1 MLFGKASRSKQ
12 PKRSRQPIC
21 LNVTFVI
28 ICPQVY
34 DANGKKLPL
43 ILWTNSLTEEGHVEK
58 YLSKDDYII
67 QIWTKGNDSVVK
79 ELIEKDF
86 RVIFSNYDAW
96 YLDCGYSS
104 WVGEGNNWCS
114 PYKGAGESI
123 RPLTFCILLILSLQI
138 VYDNSP
144 REHYRNAGGERF
156 REKQILGGEAAMWTE
171 QVIRK

>member
-1 MLFGKASRSKQ
+1 M
-12 PKRSRQPIC
+12 
-21 LNVTFVI
+21 
-28 ICPQVY
+28 Y

-114 PYKGAGESI
+114 PYKGWQASPLSHFLSISSSSSSPSLSRLSMTTVLGSTTETPGVSDSESSRSLEGR
-123 RPLTFCILLILSLQI
+123 RPCGRS
-138 VYDNSP
+138 
-144 REHYRNAGGERF
+144 R
-156 REKQILGGEAAMWTE
+156 
-171 QVIRK
+171 

>member
-1 MLFGKASRSKQ
+1 MAS
-12 PKRSRQPIC
+12 
-21 LNVTFVI
+21 
-28 ICPQVY
+28 QVY

-79 ELIEKDF
+79 ELIEKYF
-86 RVIFSNYDAW
+86 KVIFSNYDAW

-114 PYKGAGESI
+114 PYKGWQVSPYIIFLCNIFPPRTFPRLCTTTARESTI
-123 RPLTFCILLILSLQI
+123 GMRVVKRPESSRSLEERLPCGLS
-138 VYDNSP
+138 
-144 REHYRNAGGERF
+144 R
-156 REKQILGGEAAMWTE
+156 
-171 QVIRK
+171 

>member
-1 MLFGKASRSKQ
+1 MAF
-12 PKRSRQPIC
+12 
-21 LNVTFVI
+21 
-28 ICPQVY
+28 QVY

-86 RVIFSNYDAW
+86 KVIFSNYDAW

-114 PYKGAGESI
+114 PYKGWQAIYENDPHKI
-123 RPLTFCILLILSLQI
+123 I
-138 VYDNSP
+138 
-144 REHYRNAGGERF
+144 ERHNVVN
-156 REKQILGGEAAMWTE
+156 EEEAKGNILGGEVAMWSE
-171 QVIRK
+171 QTDEMSLMTKVEPTVRVPTATLRKLSLQ

>member
-1 MLFGKASRSKQ
+1 MA
-12 PKRSRQPIC
+12 
-21 LNVTFVI
+21 
-28 ICPQVY
+28 PQVY

-86 RVIFSNYDAW
+86 KVIFSNYDAW

-114 PYKGAGESI
+114 PYKGWQVSPKSSCVTSFYSAPSPDCV
-123 RPLTFCILLILSLQI
+123 RQQPTRALQ
-138 VYDNSP
+138 
-144 REHYRNAGGERF
+144 ERGWSNVQ
-156 REKQILGGEAAMWTE
+156 RAADPWRRGCH
-171 QVIRK
+171 VD

>member
-1 MLFGKASRSKQ
+1 MAF
-12 PKRSRQPIC
+12 
-21 LNVTFVI
+21 
-28 ICPQVY
+28 QVY

-114 PYKGAGESI
+114 PYKGW
-123 RPLTFCILLILSLQI
+123 Q
-138 VYDNSP
+138 VNSTYFLHP
-144 REHYRNAGGERF
+144 F
-156 REKQILGGEAAMWTE
+156 K
-171 QVIRK
+171 

>member
-1 MLFGKASRSKQ
+1 M
-12 PKRSRQPIC
+12 
-21 LNVTFVI
+21 
-28 ICPQVY
+28 Y

-86 RVIFSNYDAW
+86 RVIFSNYDAL

-114 PYKGAGESI
+114 PYKGWQVSPEGSLLFVASLSISRLCMTTVLAGTTETLGVTLPECSRSLVG
-123 RPLTFCILLILSLQI
+123 RPPCGP
-138 VYDNSP
+138 N
-144 REHYRNAGGERF
+144 R
-156 REKQILGGEAAMWTE
+156 
-171 QVIRK
+171 

>member
-1 MLFGKASRSKQ
+1 M
-12 PKRSRQPIC
+12 
-21 LNVTFVI
+21 
-28 ICPQVY
+28 Y

-114 PYKGAGESI
+114 PYKGWQASPLSHFLSISSSSSSPSLSRLSMTTVLGSTTETRGVNVPESN
-123 RPLTFCILLILSLQI
+123 RSL
-138 VYDNSP
+138 VERLP
-144 REHYRNAGGERF
+144 CGRNR
-156 REKQILGGEAAMWTE
+156 
-171 QVIRK
+171 

>member
-1 MLFGKASRSKQ
+1 MEKLPGASS
-12 PKRSRQPIC
+12 PKGQTN
-21 LNVTFVI
+21 LI
-28 ICPQVY
+28 IQHIYLISYPQVY
-34 DANGKKLPL
+34 DPNGKKLPL

-114 PYKGAGESI
+114 PYKGWQVS
-123 RPLTFCILLILSLQI
+123 PSSHLFSVSSSSSLSRLSMTT
-138 VYDNSP
+138 VLGSTTETPGVNVP
-144 REHYRNAGGERF
+144 ERS
-156 REKQILGGEAAMWTE
+156 RSLGGKLPCG
-171 QVIRK
+171 RNR

>member
-1 MLFGKASRSKQ
+1 M
-12 PKRSRQPIC
+12 
-21 LNVTFVI
+21 
-28 ICPQVY
+28 Y

-114 PYKGAGESI
+114 PYKGWQVSPSGHFLYPPHPPS
-123 RPLTFCILLILSLQI
+123 LSPDCL
-138 VYDNSP
+138 
-144 REHYRNAGGERF
+144 
-156 REKQILGGEAAMWTE
+156 
-171 QVIRK
+171 

>member
-1 MLFGKASRSKQ
+1 MEKLPGASGSKGKEN
-12 PKRSRQPIC
+12 
-21 LNVTFVI
+21 LTFQHIYVI
-28 ICPQVY
+28 SYPQVY

-43 ILWTNSLTEEGHVEK
+43 ILWTNSLTEEGHVER

-86 RVIFSNYDAW
+86 KVIFSNYDAW

-114 PYKGAGESI
+114 PYKGW
-123 RPLTFCILLILSLQI
+123 Q
-138 VYDNSP
+138 VSP
-144 REHYRNAGGERF
+144 
-156 REKQILGGEAAMWTE
+156 
-171 QVIRK
+171 

>member
-1 MLFGKASRSKQ
+1 MAF
-12 PKRSRQPIC
+12 
-21 LNVTFVI
+21 
-28 ICPQVY
+28 QVY

-86 RVIFSNYDAW
+86 KVIFSNYDAW

-114 PYKGAGESI
+114 PYKGW
-123 RPLTFCILLILSLQI
+123 Q
-138 VYDNSP
+138 VSP
-144 REHYRNAGGERF
+144 KSSCVTSFYPAPSPDCVRQQPEGA
-156 REKQILGGEAAMWTE
+156 L
-171 QVIRK
+171 